1 VRPQVKKYKM
11 ENYNTPY
18 WKDVSMNCSYLLLT
32 GKETLSSITEKIN
45 PTVLFHKFDSSITND
60 ELLEMIEYF
69 GTKEEYE
76 KCDELTKLMEVQ
88 I

>member
-1 VRPQVKKYKM
+1 M
-11 ENYNTPY
+11 GNYNTPY

-45 PTVLFHKFDSSITND
+45 PTVLFHKFDSSITNS

-69 GTKEEYE
+69 ASKEEYQ
-76 KCDELTKLMEVQ
+76 KCDELTKLVKVQ
-88 I
+88 L